1 MGMFFNSWK
10 DDDAEY
16 YYGSISETGS
26 SNYNRGYSD
35 GYSAGKKYFSKCEIK
50 KYDDDIDKAYNKGF
64 KAGLELYMS
73 KKEPLKKDA
82 LEILMDELLCA
93 EMEAQ
98 SIIDTHKLQDFGGL
112 DELGYS
118 NDEPDGLDEFECS
131 SEEPDDCL
139 PISEGPVSLLD

>member
-35 GYSAGKKYFSKCEIK
+35 GYSAGKKYLSKCEIK
-50 KYDDDIDKAYNKGF
+50 KYDDDIDKRKPQYISN
-64 KAGLELYMS
+64 EL
-73 KKEPLKKDA
+73 
-82 LEILMDELLCA
+82 
-93 EMEAQ
+93 
-98 SIIDTHKLQDFGGL
+98 DFGDS

-118 NDEPDGLDEFECS
+118 GDES
-131 SEEPDDCL
+131 DDCL
-139 PISEGPVSLLD
+139 SISEGPTYTLD

>member
-10 DDDAEY
+10 DNDTEY
-16 YYGSISETGS
+16 YYDSISETGS

-35 GYSAGKKYFSKCEIK
+35 GYSAGKQYLSKCEIK
-50 KYDDDIDKAYNKGF
+50 KYDDDIDKAYNRGF

-82 LEILMDELLCA
+82 LEILMDELLYA
-93 EMEAQ
+93 EIEAQ
-98 SIIDTHKLQDFGGL
+98 SITTTDKSDYFDSL

-118 NDEPDGLDEFECS
+118 NEESDG
-131 SEEPDDCL
+131 CL
-139 PISEGPVSLLD
+139 SISEGPVNILD

>member
-10 DDDAEY
+10 DKDTEY
-16 YYGSISETGS
+16 YYDSISETGS

-35 GYSAGKKYFSKCEIK
+35 GYSAGKQYLSKCEIK

-64 KAGLELYMS
+64 KAGLELYMN

-93 EMEAQ
+93 EIETQ
-98 SIIDTHKLQDFGGL
+98 SITTVDKSDYFDSL

-118 NDEPDGLDEFECS
+118 SDEPDGS
-131 SEEPDDCL
+131 EPDDCIS
-139 PISEGPVSLLD
+139 ISEGPVNILE

>member
-10 DDDAEY
+10 DNDTEY
-16 YYGSISETGS
+16 YYDSISETGS

-35 GYSAGKKYFSKCEIK
+35 GYSAGKQYLSKCEIK

-82 LEILMDELLCA
+82 LEILIDELLCA
-93 EMEAQ
+93 EIEAQ
-98 SIIDTHKLQDFGGL
+98 SITTTDKSDYFDSL
-112 DELGYS
+112 DELEYS
-118 NDEPDGLDEFECS
+118 NG
-131 SEEPDDCL
+131 EPDDCIS
-139 PISEGPVSLLD
+139 ISEGPVNILE

>member
-10 DDDAEY
+10 DDDVEY
-16 YYGSISETGS
+16 YYDSISETGT

-35 GYSAGKKYFSKCEIK
+35 GYSAGKQYLSKCEIK

-64 KAGLELYMS
+64 KDGLELYMN

-82 LEILMDELLCA
+82 LEILIDELLYA
-93 EMEAQ
+93 EIEAQ
-98 SIIDTHKLQDFGGL
+98 SIADIDKLEDFGKS
-112 DELGYS
+112 DELGY
-118 NDEPDGLDEFECS
+118 S

-139 PISEGPVSLLD
+139 SISEGPVNILD

>member
-1 MGMFFNSWK
+1 MFFNSWK
-10 DDDAEY
+10 DNDTEY
-16 YYGSISETGS
+16 YYDSISETGS

-35 GYSAGKKYFSKCEIK
+35 GYSAGKQYLSKCEMK

-93 EMEAQ
+93 EIEAQ
-98 SIIDTHKLQDFGGL
+98 SIIAMHKRQYISNELDFGGS
-112 DELGYS
+112 DELGY
-118 NDEPDGLDEFECS
+118 S
-131 SEEPDDCL
+131 SEEPDDCIAL
-139 PISEGPVSLLD
+139 SEGPTYILD

>member
-16 YYGSISETGS
+16 YYDSISETGT

-35 GYSAGKKYFSKCEIK
+35 GYSAGKRYLSKCEIK

-64 KAGLELYMS
+64 KAGLELYMN

-82 LEILMDELLCA
+82 LEILIDELLYA
-93 EMEAQ
+93 DTEAQ
-98 SIIDTHKLQDFGGL
+98 SIMTIDKLEDSGEL
-112 DELGYS
+112 DELGY
-118 NDEPDGLDEFECS
+118 S

-139 PISEGPVSLLD
+139 SISEGPVNILE

>member
-10 DDDAEY
+10 DNDTEY
-16 YYGSISETGS
+16 YYDSISETGS

-35 GYSAGKKYFSKCEIK
+35 GYSAGKQYLSKYEIK

-82 LEILMDELLCA
+82 LEILMDELSCA

-98 SIIDTHKLQDFGGL
+98 SIIAIHKLQYFNDSNELDFDGL

-118 NDEPDGLDEFECS
+118 SDESDG
-131 SEEPDDCL
+131 CL
-139 PISEGPVSLLD
+139 STSEGPTDILD

>member
-35 GYSAGKKYFSKCEIK
+35 GYSAGKQYLSKCEIK
-50 KYDDDIDKAYNKGF
+50 KYDDDIDKAYNRGF
-64 KAGLELYMS
+64 KAGLELYMN

-93 EMEAQ
+93 EIEAK
-98 SIIDTHKLQDFGGL
+98 SVITMHKRQYISNELDFDGSN
-112 DELGYS
+112 ELGYS
-118 NDEPDGLDEFECS
+118 NEY
-131 SEEPDDCL
+131 PDDCIAL
-139 PISEGPVSLLD
+139 SEGPTYILD

>member
-35 GYSAGKKYFSKCEIK
+35 GYSAGKKYLSKCEIK

-93 EMEAQ
+93 EIETQ
-98 SIIDTHKLQDFGGL
+98 SITDIRKPQYISNELDFGDS

-118 NDEPDGLDEFECS
+118 GDES
-131 SEEPDDCL
+131 DDCL
-139 PISEGPVSLLD
+139 SISEGPTYTLD

>member
-10 DDDAEY
+10 DNDTEY
-16 YYGSISETGS
+16 YYDSISETGS

-35 GYSAGKKYFSKCEIK
+35 GYSAGKQYLSKCEIK
-50 KYDDDIDKAYNKGF
+50 KYDNDIDKAYNKGF

-82 LEILMDELLCA
+82 LEILMDELLRA
-93 EMEAQ
+93 DTEAQ
-98 SIIDTHKLQDFGGL
+98 SIMTIDKLEDSGEL

-118 NDEPDGLDEFECS
+118 
-131 SEEPDDCL
+131 SEESDDCL
-139 PISEGPVSLLD
+139 SISEGPVNILE

>member
-16 YYGSISETGS
+16 YYDSISETGS

-35 GYSAGKKYFSKCEIK
+35 GYSAGKKYLSKCEIK

-64 KAGLELYMS
+64 KAGLELYMC

-93 EMEAQ
+93 DTEAQ
-98 SIIDTHKLQDFGGL
+98 NAIATRKLQYFSDS
-112 DELGYS
+112 DELGY
-118 NDEPDGLDEFECS
+118 S

-139 PISEGPVSLLD
+139 CISEGPVSLLD

>member
-10 DDDAEY
+10 DNDTEY
-16 YYGSISETGS
+16 YYDSISETGS

-35 GYSAGKKYFSKCEIK
+35 GYSAGKQYLSKCEIK

-93 EMEAQ
+93 EIETQ
-98 SIIDTHKLQDFGGL
+98 SIIAKRKLQYFDEL

-118 NDEPDGLDEFECS
+118 SD
-131 SEEPDDCL
+131 EPDDCIS
-139 PISEGPVSLLD
+139 ISEGPVNILE

>member
-16 YYGSISETGS
+16 YYDSISETGT

-35 GYSAGKKYFSKCEIK
+35 GYSAGKQYLSKCEIK

-64 KAGLELYMS
+64 KAGLELYMN

-82 LEILMDELLCA
+82 LEILIDELLYA
-93 EMEAQ
+93 EIEAQ
-98 SIIDTHKLQDFGGL
+98 SITTTDKSDYFDSL

-118 NDEPDGLDEFECS
+118 NEESDG
-131 SEEPDDCL
+131 CL
-139 PISEGPVSLLD
+139 SISEGPVNILD

>member
-10 DDDAEY
+10 DNDTEY
-16 YYGSISETGS
+16 YYDSISETGS

-35 GYSAGKKYFSKCEIK
+35 GYSAGKQYLSKCEIK

-64 KAGLELYMS
+64 KAGLELYMN

-82 LEILMDELLCA
+82 LEILMDELLHA

-98 SIIDTHKLQDFGGL
+98 SIIATHKLEYFSDS

-118 NDEPDGLDEFECS
+118 SDES
-131 SEEPDDCL
+131 DDCL
-139 PISEGPVSLLD
+139 SLSEGPTYILD

>member
-16 YYGSISETGS
+16 YYDSISETGS

-35 GYSAGKKYFSKCEIK
+35 GYSVGKKYLSKCEIK

-82 LEILMDELLCA
+82 LEILMDELLYV
-93 EMEAQ
+93 EIEAQ
-98 SIIDTHKLQDFGGL
+98 NIAAIDKLQDF
-112 DELGYS
+112 DS
-118 NDEPDGLDEFECS
+118 LDEFKDLN
-131 SEEPDDCL
+131 EEPDDCL
-139 PISEGPVSLLD
+139 AISEGSVNILD

>member
-10 DDDAEY
+10 DDDAKY
-16 YYGSISETGS
+16 YYDSISETGS

-35 GYSAGKKYFSKCEIK
+35 GYSAGKKYLSKCEIK

-64 KAGLELYMS
+64 KAGLELYMC

-82 LEILMDELLCA
+82 LEILMDELLYA
-93 EMEAQ
+93 EIEAQ
-98 SIIDTHKLQDFGGL
+98 SIITIDKLDYFDSL

-118 NDEPDGLDEFECS
+118 SD
-131 SEEPDDCL
+131 EPDDCIS
-139 PISEGPVSLLD
+139 ISEGPVNILE